1 MLLLRGRPDAVAT
14 WARRGLLPVHV
25 VPLQGW
31 TAVLP
36 AGPSQAMPPYDD
48 TLRTFA
54 GRPIASRLRSAIGFF
69 AVDGNAVITVHPSG
83 RRATQRWL
91 VWTPGQGMVQPRR
104 LAAGRPAD
112 LVIAAGNDDRA
123 AARVVRDLLADPDG
137 DAHGVLGDLLA
148 LLALPGSDLLDGGLD
163 PSAAL
168 GATVVEPDEQQV
180 ARFERI
186 IGVEVQH
193 RAELEED

>member
-1 MLLLRGRPDAVAT
+1 MLLLRGKPHAVTT

-54 GRPIASRLRSAIGFF
+54 GRPIASRLRSAIGLF

-83 RRATQRWL
+83 RRAIQRWL
-91 VWTPGQGMVQPRR
+91 VWSPGQGLVQPPR

-112 LVIAAGNDDRA
+112 LINAAGNNDRA
-123 AARVVRDLLADPDG
+123 AARVVRDLLADPGG
-137 DAHGVLGDLLA
+137 DAHGVLSDLLV
-148 LLALPGSDLLDGGLD
+148 LLALPGSDLLDGRLD
-163 PSAAL
+163 PTAAQ
-168 GATVVEPDEQQV
+168 GATLVEPDEQQV

-186 IGVEVQH
+186 IGVEARH
-193 RAELEED
+193 RAELEDD